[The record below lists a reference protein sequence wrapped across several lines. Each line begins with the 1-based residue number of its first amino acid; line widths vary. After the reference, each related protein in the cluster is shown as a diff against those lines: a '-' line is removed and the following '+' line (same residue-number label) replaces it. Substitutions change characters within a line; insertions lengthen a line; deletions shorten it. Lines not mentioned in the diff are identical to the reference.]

1 MQKGKKDPFRPSV
14 PVVRSPSLRGSI
26 KEHIMSPQ
34 KKVILFLFLT
44 FSLSSLSYIPIIRAG
59 TANVQG
65 GLFVLI
71 LMWSPGLAALVTQ
84 FIATRSLRG
93 LGWRL
98 GSVRWVGI
106 AYILPVLYTLPVYAS
121 TWLTGIGTF
130 SNPRLF
136 ASIAEK
142 YSSPNLA
149 TTVVIILLLELTVGM
164 AENLIS
170 GLGEEIGWR
179 GLLVPELAKVT
190 SFTITAL
197 ISGIIWATWHMPGI
211 FLADLS
217 GETPHL
223 YAAAM
228 FATLMLAISFPFAW
242 LTLKSGSLWPA
253 VVLHASHNLFIYP
266 IFERLTSDTE
276 LTPYITGEF
285 GVGLAMTSLVIA
297 YVFWRVQRD
306 KYLRTQSVLSYPVVQ
321 PE

>member
-1 MQKGKKDPFRPSV
+1 MA
-14 PVVRSPSLRGSI
+14 
-26 KEHIMSPQ
+26 KEDGMSSK
-34 KKVILFLFLT
+34 KKVGLFLFLT
-44 FSLSSLSYIPIIRAG
+44 FALSMFSYVPIIRAG
-59 TANVQG
+59 TLG
-65 GLFVLI
+65 GQSMLFVLT
-71 LMWSPGLAALVTQ
+71 LMWSPGLAAILTQ
-84 FIATRSLRG
+84 LIATRSLRG
-93 LGWRL
+93 LGWRFGSARWL
-98 GSVRWVGI
+98 GIS
-106 AYILPVLYTLPVYAS
+106 YFLPVVYTLPVYAF
-121 TWLTGIGTF
+121 TWFTGIGTF

-149 TTVVIILLLELTVGM
+149 TTVAIILLLELTVGM

-190 SFTITAL
+190 SFTKTAL
-197 ISGIIWATWHMPGI
+197 ISGIIWAVWHMPGI

-217 GETPHL
+217 GSGTPKA

-228 FATLMLAISFPFAW
+228 FAVLLISISFPFAW

-253 VVLHASHNLFIYP
+253 AVLHASHNLFVYP

-285 GVGLAMTSLVIA
+285 GVGLALTSLVVA
-297 YVFWRVQRD
+297 YVFWRMQRG
-306 KYLRTQSVLSYPVVQ
+306 KSLRTQPVQARPAVQ
-321 PE
+321 PESSGAV